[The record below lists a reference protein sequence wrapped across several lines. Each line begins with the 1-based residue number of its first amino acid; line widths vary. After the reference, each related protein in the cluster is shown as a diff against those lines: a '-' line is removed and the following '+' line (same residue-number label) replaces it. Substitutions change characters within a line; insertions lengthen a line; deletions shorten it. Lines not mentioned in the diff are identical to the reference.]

1 MREALFIVS
10 QRPDGT
16 LIGES
21 AALGLVVCAM
31 ERESL
36 QEEARDALIHAI
48 GPAHVSYRVRLQTS
62 PRAISSIASTDRCG
76 IAAALPSGIRH

>member
-1 MREALFIVS
+1 MREALFTVS

-16 LIGES
+16 LICES

-62 PRAISSIASTDRCG
+62 PRSISSVESSDRCG
-76 IAAALPSGIRH
+76 ITAALPSGIRH

>member
-16 LIGES
+16 LIGEI
-21 AALGLVVCAM
+21 AVLGLVVCAM
-31 ERESL
+31 ERETL

-48 GPAHVSYRVRLQTS
+48 GPAHVSYRVRLQT
-62 PRAISSIASTDRCG
+62 R
-76 IAAALPSGIRH
+76 

>member
-1 MREALFIVS
+1 
-10 QRPDGT
+10 
-16 LIGES
+16 
-21 AALGLVVCAM
+21 M

-62 PRAISSIASTDRCG
+62 PRAISSVASTDRCG

>member
-1 MREALFIVS
+1 MREALFTVS

-16 LIGES
+16 LICEN

-31 ERESL
+31 ERETL

-48 GPAHVSYRVRLQTS
+48 GPAHVSYRVRLQTN

>member
-1 MREALFIVS
+1 MREALFTVS

-16 LIGES
+16 LIGEN
-21 AALGLVVCAM
+21 AALGLTVCAM
-31 ERESL
+31 ERETL

-48 GPAHVSYRVRLQTS
+48 GPAHVGYRVRLESS
-62 PRAISSIASTDRCG
+62 PRNSSSVESTDRCG